1 MTMTR
6 APTPSRRTDR
16 RTALR
21 TFGVGAAAAGGAL
34 MLGRAPGTARAE
46 AGQHLAG
53 TWLVSA
59 APGAPARLL
68 VSFTVDGLA
77 LRTAPLLLAAP
88 PALGVAKMFISTT
101 HGEWVR
107 SGDHAFALTFYGFAF
122 DEGGTF
128 LATQRIRVAPVLSE
142 TLDTFSG
149 PFTTEFLAAEGH
161 ILATTTGMVE
171 GTRIRVEPPDA

>member
-1 MTMTR
+1 MTR
-6 APTPSRRTDR
+6 EQTPSSRTDR
-16 RTALR
+16 RAALR
-21 TFGVGAAAAGGAL
+21 TLGFGAATAGGAL
-34 MLGRAPGTARAE
+34 MLGRGRGTARAE
-46 AGQHLAG
+46 AGQHLEG

-88 PALGVAKMFISTT
+88 PALGVAKMVISTT

-107 SGDHAFALTFYGFAF
+107 SGDRAFVLTFYGFAF
-122 DEGGTF
+122 DEGGAF
-128 LATQRIRVAPVLSE
+128 LATQRIRVAPVLGE
-142 TLDTFSG
+142 ALDTFSG

-161 ILATTTGMVE
+161 ILAATTGMVQ

>member
-1 MTMTR
+1 M
-6 APTPSRRTDR
+6 S
-16 RTALR
+16 
-21 TFGVGAAAAGGAL
+21 
-34 MLGRAPGTARAE
+34 GRAQGTARAE
-46 AGQHLAG
+46 AGQRLEG

-59 APGAPARLL
+59 AAGVPARLL

-88 PALGVAKMFISTT
+88 PALGVAKMLISTT

-107 SGDHAFALTFYGFAF
+107 SGDRAFVLTFYGFAF

-128 LATQRIRVAPVLSE
+128 LATQHIRVAPVLGE
-142 TLDTFSG
+142 ALDTFGG
-149 PFTTEFLAAEGH
+149 PFTTQFLAADGH
-161 ILATTTGMVE
+161 VLATNSGMVQ

>member
-1 MTMTR
+1 MTR
-6 APTPSRRTDR
+6 EQTPSSRKNR

-21 TFGVGAAAAGGAL
+21 TLGLGAATAGGAL
-34 MLGRAPGTARAE
+34 VLGRAPGIARAE
-46 AGQHLAG
+46 AGQHLEG

-88 PALGVAKMFISTT
+88 PALGVAKMVISTT
-101 HGEWVR
+101 QGEWVR
-107 SGDHAFALTFYGFAF
+107 SGDRAFVLTFYGFAF
-122 DEGGTF
+122 DEAGTF
-128 LATQRIRVAPVLSE
+128 LATQHIRVAPVLGE
-142 TLDTFSG
+142 ALDTFSG
-149 PFTTEFLAAEGH
+149 PFTTEFLAADGH
-161 ILATTTGMVE
+161 TLAATTGMVQ